1 MFEELTNL
9 ISTRNR
15 RMFRQ
20 EYFVRL
26 ATVTAWLLT
35 FVVLAECVLLLPSY
49 LFESQAVSAHTVELQ
64 QLSQK
69 AATSQEQQVQSEVQ
83 ALSREASYLQGLST
97 TPTASKALRAIL
109 AVPHPGIALSGFTY
123 GPAQTANSNTLKS
136 MEITGVADTRED
148 LRGYDAAL
156 SALTYVSSAD
166 LPISEYAKASSIPF
180 TITLTGSLTP

>member
-35 FVVLAECVLLLPSY
+35 FVVIAECVLLLPSY
-49 LFESQAVSAHTVELQ
+49 LFESQAVSSHTVELQ

-83 ALSREASYLQGLST
+83 ALSGEASYLQGLST
-97 TPTASKALRAIL
+97 TPTASMALRAIL
-109 AVPHPGIALSGFTY
+109 AVPRPGITLSGFTY
-123 GPAQTANSNTLKS
+123 GSAQSATNSALKT
-136 MEITGVADTRED
+136 MQITGIADTRED

-156 SALTYVSSAD
+156 SALPYVSSAD